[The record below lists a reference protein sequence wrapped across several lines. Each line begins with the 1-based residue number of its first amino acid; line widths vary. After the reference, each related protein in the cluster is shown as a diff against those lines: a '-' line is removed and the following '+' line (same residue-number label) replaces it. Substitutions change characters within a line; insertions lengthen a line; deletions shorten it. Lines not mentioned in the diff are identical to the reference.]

1 MKKITSLF
9 LCLILVAALAVPV
22 LAAGPKIVDRA
33 DLLTQ
38 DQKASLEAKAQAI
51 ADQYGMDVVIVTAYD
66 TEGTDVTTY
75 ADDYYDENGYGI
87 GPDYS
92 GVLFLLSM
100 EDRRWAISTCGDAIY
115 ALTDYGIEELFGYIR
130 SDLGSNRFY
139 EAFDTYLDRLPEF
152 FQAYKDGSPIDGR
165 PNQGGDG
172 PGYIDPADRDNVV
185 YYDPEPGAMDYIRI
199 VAVALLIGAAVGG
212 IAILIMRGQMNTA
225 RAQRTAGS
233 YLVSGSYQLR
243 RVQDIFLY
251 SRVTKTPRPKSN
263 SGGGGSS
270 THSSSMGR
278 SHGGR
283 SGGF

>member
-51 ADQYGMDVVIVTAYD
+51 ADQYGMDVVIVTVYD

-212 IAILIMRGQMNTA
+212 IAILIMRSQMNTA

-243 RVQDIFLY
+243 RAQDIFLY

>member
-1 MKKITSLF
+1 MKRITSLF
-9 LCLILVAALAVPV
+9 LCLILLLCLTVPV

-33 DLLTQ
+33 DLLTP
-38 DQKASLEAKAQAI
+38 DQIASLEAKAQAI
-51 ADQYGMDVVIVTAYD
+51 ADEFGMDVVILTVYN
-66 TEGTDVTTY
+66 TEGTDATTY

-87 GPDYS
+87 GSDYS

-130 SDLGSNRFY
+130 SDLGANRFY
-139 EAFDTYLDRLPEF
+139 EAFDTYLDRLPDF
-152 FQAYKDGSPIDGR
+152 FQAYKDGRPIDGI
-165 PNQGGDG
+165 PNQGDDG
-172 PGYIDPADRDNVV
+172 PGYIDPSDRNDVV
-185 YYDPEPGAMDYIRI
+185 YYDPEPGAGDWIRI
-199 VAVALLIGAAVGG
+199 VCVSLLIGAAVGG

-225 RAQRTAGS
+225 RAQRSAGS

-251 SRVTKTPRPKSN
+251 SRVTKTRRPKSN

-270 THSSSMGR
+270 THTSSMGR

>member
-51 ADQYGMDVVIVTAYD
+51 ADQYGMDVVIVTVYD

-152 FQAYKDGSPIDGR
+152 FQAWKDGSPIDGR

-185 YYDPEPGAMDYIRI
+185 YYDPEPGALDYIRI

-212 IAILIMRGQMNTA
+212 IAILIMRSQMNTA

-243 RVQDIFLY
+243 RAQDIFLY
-251 SRVTKTPRPKSN
+251 SRVTKTHRPKSN